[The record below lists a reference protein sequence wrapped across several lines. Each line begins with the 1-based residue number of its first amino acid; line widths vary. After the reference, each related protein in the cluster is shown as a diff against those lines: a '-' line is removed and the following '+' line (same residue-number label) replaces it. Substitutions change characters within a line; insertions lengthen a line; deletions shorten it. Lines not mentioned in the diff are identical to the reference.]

1 MNQVK
6 IEVLDPV
13 KMPLVSRLY
22 KAHYPSGKAK
32 KDELTIVAYQNNTL
46 VGVVRFRS
54 IDKYRL
60 LTGMLVV
67 PECRAQ
73 GIGHQLMAYCQ
84 QNVLS
89 EGDYCFAYEHLE
101 SFYSQYGFEA
111 VEGGELPNPLKV
123 LYERYCNSGKKLVG
137 MRHRD

>member
-22 KAHYPSGKAK
+22 KAYYPSGKAK
-32 KDELTIVAYQNNTL
+32 KDELTVAAYQNNTL
-46 VGVVRFRS
+46 VAVVRFRS
-54 IDKYRL
+54 IEKYRL
-60 LTGMLVV
+60 MTGMLVV

-73 GIGHQLMAYCQ
+73 GIGHQLMEYCQ
-84 QNVLS
+84 QNVLG

-101 SFYSQYGFEA
+101 SFYSQHGFVTLES
-111 VEGGELPNPLKV
+111 EILPNSLNV
-123 LYERYCNSGKKLVG
+123 LFERYSSSKSLVP
-137 MRHRD
+137 MQACF